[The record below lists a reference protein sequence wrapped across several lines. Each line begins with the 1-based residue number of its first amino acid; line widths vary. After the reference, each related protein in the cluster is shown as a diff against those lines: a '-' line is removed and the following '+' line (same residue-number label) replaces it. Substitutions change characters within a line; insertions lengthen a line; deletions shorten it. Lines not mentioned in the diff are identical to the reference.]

1 MNQPF
6 DTIINDNKK
15 LIKQKEAVLISKR
28 FNQYKNKGSVFIN
41 SDLLLLL
48 LLELHGGGGG
58 GGLKVSV
65 KKNIF
70 FWVCRFG
77 IVALFSRL
85 FCFWVLLCVCVCVLC
100 LVSRAK

>member
-1 MNQPF
+1 MF
-6 DTIINDNKK
+6 
-15 LIKQKEAVLISKR
+15 L
-28 FNQYKNKGSVFIN
+28 N

-48 LLELHGGGGG
+48 LLLALHGGGGGGG

-77 IVALFSRL
+77 IVTLFLRL
-85 FCFWVLLCVCVCVLC
+85 FGFWVLLLCVCVCVCVLC

>member
-6 DTIINDNKK
+6 NTIINHNKK
-15 LIKQKEAVLISKR
+15 LIKKKEAVLISKR
-28 FNQYKNKGSVFIN
+28 INQYENKGSVFLN

-48 LLELHGGGGG
+48 LELDGGGGG

-77 IVALFSRL
+77 IVALFLRL
-85 FCFWVLLCVCVCVLC
+85 FCFWVLLLCVCVLC